1 MLAFYSF
8 FFLLCRVAHCVAHG
22 GRASRVSSVD
32 GQKKSQ
38 RVCVC
43 NLGHRAAVRFVRK
56 HARQERLPPIS
67 FLALRTQLLS
77 ARTIAQAPL
86 YARIVGVRRFLRRF
100 AGQLLLN
107 HKRQCPCF
115 VWGRWFLG
123 QVRHHGWIF
132 GPNFGMLD
140 VQVGTG
146 SRPDI
151 SSEFWAP
158 RSAWWGRG
166 VPEAGEGFAGPTRL
180 GME

>member
-1 MLAFYSF
+1 MQSWPP
-8 FFLLCRVAHCVAHG
+8 G
-22 GRASRVSSVD
+22 GR
-32 GQKKSQ
+32 K
-38 RVCVC
+38 
-43 NLGHRAAVRFVRK
+43 VRTQ

-67 FLALRTQLLS
+67 FLALRTQLLR
-77 ARTIAQAPL
+77 ARTISKALL
-86 YARIVGVRRFLRRF
+86 YARIVGVRHFLRRF

-107 HKRQCPCF
+107 HKCQCPCF

-158 RSAWWGRG
+158 RSARWGRG
-166 VPEAGEGFAGPTRL
+166 VPEAGEGLLVPPAWAWSRNRIVRRVCCICLISRHPILVETRTSIH
-180 GME
+180 